1 VQVCPTGIDIRDGL
15 QYECIACA
23 ACIDGCD
30 EVMKRVGLP
39 VGLIKYSTQA
49 QNQGNGK
56 SLKQTVLRPR
66 VLIYG
71 TLLAMVFIGFI
82 SALVMRSS
90 FQVDI
95 LRDRNALYR
104 WSKTNDIENSYQ
116 VRVMNKS
123 QLDQR
128 YTVAVRGLEGA
139 SADWGKTSEA
149 GRSRVVQAGDIGEF
163 IVIITLPATA
173 NYQRSQDIELYF
185 SETVGK
191 SPSSIAEES
200 RFWGPAKRN

>member
-1 VQVCPTGIDIRDGL
+1 
-15 QYECIACA
+15 
-23 ACIDGCD
+23 
-30 EVMKRVGLP
+30 
-39 VGLIKYSTQA
+39 
-49 QNQGNGK
+49 
-56 SLKQTVLRPR
+56 
-66 VLIYG
+66 
-71 TLLAMVFIGFI
+71 MVFIGFI